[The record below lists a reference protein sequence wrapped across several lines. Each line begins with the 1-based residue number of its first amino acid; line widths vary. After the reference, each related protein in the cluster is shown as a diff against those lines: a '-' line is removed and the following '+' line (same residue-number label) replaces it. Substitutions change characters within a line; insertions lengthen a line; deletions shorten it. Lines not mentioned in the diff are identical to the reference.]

1 VALQKT
7 GFRLEF
13 IPMKI
18 GAGMTSIMKTVLY
31 GWTLIQGGAEMEIK
45 AIGVVGA
52 GQMGSGIA
60 EVALTSGFHVLMR
73 DVSTEAVEKGRLR
86 IVTDFD
92 KRIQKEKMTAPEKE
106 AILQRL
112 STTLELE
119 DFGNCDFVIE
129 AAVENIPLK
138 WDIFRKLDEVTRKEA
153 ILASNTSSISIT
165 RIASVTQRSDRV
177 IGMHFFNPAPV
188 MKLLE
193 IVRGL
198 VTSDET
204 FRITRDLSLKMGK
217 TPLEANDFPGFIS
230 SRLIFSYMN
239 EAVYTLYEGLGKAED
254 IDAIM
259 KMGANHPMGPL
270 ELADLVGLDTCLS
283 VMNVLQ
289 EAFGDKYRPCPLLTK
304 YVEAGYLGRKTG
316 KGFYTYGER
325 R

>member
-1 VALQKT
+1 
-7 GFRLEF
+7 
-13 IPMKI
+13 M
-18 GAGMTSIMKTVLY
+18 
-31 GWTLIQGGAEMEIK
+31 EMEIK
-45 AIGVVGA
+45 KIGIVGA

-60 EVALTSGFHVLMR
+60 EVALTSGFDVLMR
-73 DVSTEAVEKGRLR
+73 DVTMEAVQRGRLR

-92 KRIQKEKMTAPEKE
+92 KRIQKGKMTETEKE
-106 AILQRL
+106 TILQKL
-112 STTLELE
+112 STTITLE
-119 DFGNCDFVIE
+119 DLGKCDVVIE

-138 WDIFRKLDEVTRKEA
+138 WEIFTKLDEVTQKEA

-165 RIASVTQRSDRV
+165 RIASATQRPDRV

-188 MKLLE
+188 MKLIE
-193 IVRGL
+193 IIRGL

-230 SRLIFSYMN
+230 SRLIFSFMN
-239 EAVYTLYEGLGKAED
+239 EGITTLYEGLGRAED

-283 VMNVLQ
+283 VMSVLQ

-304 YVEAGYLGRKTG
+304 YVEAGYLGVKTG
-316 KGFYTYGER
+316 RGFYQYGGKK
-325 R
+325 

>member
-1 VALQKT
+1 
-7 GFRLEF
+7 
-13 IPMKI
+13 MK
-18 GAGMTSIMKTVLY
+18 
-31 GWTLIQGGAEMEIK
+31 MEIK
-45 AIGVVGA
+45 MIGVVGA

-73 DVSTEAVEKGRLR
+73 DVTTEAVEKGRSR
-86 IVTDFD
+86 IVSDFD
-92 KRIQKEKMTAPEKE
+92 RRIQKEKMTAPEKE

-112 STTLELE
+112 STTLKLE
-119 DFGNCDFVIE
+119 DFWNCDFVIE
-129 AAVENIPLK
+129 AAVENIHLK
-138 WDIFRKLDEVTRKEA
+138 WDIFRKLDEVTRKEV

-165 RIASVTQRSDRV
+165 RIASITKRPDRV

-188 MKLLE
+188 MKLME
-193 IVRGL
+193 IIKGL

-289 EAFGDKYRPCPLLTK
+289 EAFGDKYRPCPLLAK
-304 YVEAGYLGRKTG
+304 YVEAGYLGVKTG
-316 KGFYTYGER
+316 RGFYSYGGKK
-325 R
+325 

>member
-1 VALQKT
+1 M
-7 GFRLEF
+7 E
-13 IPMKI
+13 MK
-18 GAGMTSIMKTVLY
+18 
-31 GWTLIQGGAEMEIK
+31 E
-45 AIGVVGA
+45 IGVVGA

-60 EVALTSGFHVLMR
+60 EVALTSGFDVLMR
-73 DVSTEAVEKGRLR
+73 DVTLEAVQKGRLR

-92 KRIQKEKMTAPEKE
+92 KRIQKGKMTETEKE

-112 STTLELE
+112 STTIKLE
-119 DFGNCDFVIE
+119 DLGKCDFVIE

-138 WDIFRKLDEVTRKEA
+138 WELFTKLDELTPKET

-165 RIASVTQRSDRV
+165 RIASVTQRPDRV

-188 MKLLE
+188 MKLVE
-193 IVRGL
+193 IIRGL

-204 FRITRDLSLKMGK
+204 FRITRELSLKMGK

-230 SRLIFSYMN
+230 SRLIFSFMN
-239 EAVYTLYEGLGKAED
+239 EGIYTLYEGLGRAED

-270 ELADLVGLDTCLS
+270 ELADLVGLDTVLS
-283 VMNVLQ
+283 VMSVLQ

-304 YVEAGYLGRKTG
+304 YVEAGYLGVKTG
-316 KGFYTYGER
+316 RGFYQYGGKK
-325 R
+325 